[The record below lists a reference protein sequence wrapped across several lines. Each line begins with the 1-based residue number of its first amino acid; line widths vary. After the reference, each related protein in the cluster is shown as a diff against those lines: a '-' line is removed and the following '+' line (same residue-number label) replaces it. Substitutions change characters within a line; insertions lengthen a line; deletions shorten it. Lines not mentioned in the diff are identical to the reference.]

1 MNRRQVTEILRR
13 HAAILAVSRPLDRWT
28 LRVLRGRTKIVYAHH
43 VGPPT
48 PYLAALGPTLT
59 PTQLDDVLETLGRH
73 FEFAPLADVL
83 AANRAGVGS
92 SLRLAV
98 TFDDG
103 FDMIASGALDVI
115 NAHGVK
121 ATTFV
126 LPAMLGNRGLMWRN
140 KLSAILSLRGEA
152 RAVSAYNALMV
163 RTRSAPVGTASELL
177 GAAMGWDMA
186 RKDELTDEL
195 WAACDM
201 PSLSEFLDEHRP
213 YFTARGLAR
222 WLAAGHAV
230 GLHSDTH
237 PDCSRLDA
245 AGVRAELLDPAR
257 RMCAELDCRSLALSY
272 PFGRR
277 CRPAQERMLAA
288 SGLFDCALGIRG
300 FSPHG
305 TDPLQLERASIESDA
320 RFSVYGKALLG
331 YPR

>member
-1 MNRRQVTEILRR
+1 M
-13 HAAILAVSRPLDRWT
+13 
-28 LRVLRGRTKIVYAHH
+28 
-43 VGPPT
+43 
-48 PYLAALGPTLT
+48 
-59 PTQLDDVLETLGRH
+59 QLDDVLETLGRH
-73 FEFAPLADVL
+73 FEFAPLSDVL
-83 AANRAGVGS
+83 AANRAGDGS

-103 FDMIASGALDVI
+103 FDLIASGALDVL

-140 KLSAILSLRGEA
+140 KLSAILTLRGEE
-152 RAVSAYNALMV
+152 RAVSAYNALME
-163 RTRSAPVGTASELL
+163 RTGSAAVATAPELL
-177 GAAMGWDMA
+177 RAAMGWDMA
-186 RKDELTDEL
+186 RKDELADEL

-201 PSLSEFLDEHRP
+201 PPLGEFLDEHRP

-222 WLAAGHAV
+222 WRADGHAV
-230 GLHSDTH
+230 GLHSNTH
-237 PDCSRLDA
+237 PDCSRLDV

-257 RMCAELDCRSLALSY
+257 RLCAELGCGSLALSY

-277 CRPAQERMLAA
+277 CRPAQERMLAG

-300 FSPHG
+300 FSPQG

>member
-1 MNRRQVTEILRR
+1 M
-13 HAAILAVSRPLDRWT
+13 
-28 LRVLRGRTKIVYAHH
+28 
-43 VGPPT
+43 
-48 PYLAALGPTLT
+48 
-59 PTQLDDVLETLGRH
+59 QLDDVLTTLGRH

-83 AANRAGVGS
+83 AANQAGDGS

-103 FDMIASGALDVI
+103 FDLIASGALDVL

-126 LPAMLGNRGLMWRN
+126 LTTMLDNRNLMWRN
-140 KLSAILSLRGEA
+140 KLSAILTLRGEE
-152 RAVSAYNALMV
+152 RAVSAYNALMQ
-163 RTRSAPVGTASELL
+163 RTGSSRVGAGAELL
-177 GAAMGWDMA
+177 AGAMRWDMA

-201 PSLSEFLDEHRP
+201 PPQSEFLDEHRP

-222 WLAAGHAV
+222 WLADGHAV
-230 GLHSDTH
+230 GLHSATH

-245 AGVRAELLDPAR
+245 DGVRAELVDPAR
-257 RMCAELDCRSLALSY
+257 RLCAELERGSLALSY

-277 CRPAQERMLAA
+277 CRPAQERLLAET
-288 SGLFDCALGIRG
+288 GLFDCALGIRG

-305 TDPLQLERASIESDA
+305 TDPLRLERASIETDA

-331 YPR
+331 YPRSPRVPSARQRGAGRLG